1 MKQDSHSA
9 HSWSTEVKEHAV
21 TLWQRIRRTELTIL
35 MAAALVVGGVWLFVE
50 LADEVLEGSTAT
62 IDERLLLALRNPAN
76 LADPLG
82 PPWVEE
88 TMRDFTALGG
98 GAILFLLTASVVIYL
113 IILRRW
119 RAALLIGLAVIGGA
133 ILSQLLKGAF
143 SRPRPD
149 LVPHGSYV
157 YFASFPSGHSMLSAA
172 TYLTLGALLARL
184 QKRRRLKVYVL
195 FLAVMVTVLVGISR
209 VYLGVHWPTDV
220 LGGWTAGAVWAA
232 LCGLLMWWLQR
243 KGEVETTVAESN
255 DVVTEENDKLDHLA

>member
-1 MKQDSHSA
+1 MNKDSHFSRFG
-9 HSWSTEVKEHAV
+9 STTLQEHAV

-35 MAAALVVGGVWLFVE
+35 MAVALLVGGVWLFVE
-50 LADEVLEGSTAT
+50 LADEVLEGSTVT
-62 IDERLLLALRNPAN
+62 LDEQLLLALRNPGD
-76 LADPLG
+76 LTDPLG

-98 GAILFLLTASVVIYL
+98 GAILFLLTTGVVIYV

-119 RAALLIGLAVIGGA
+119 RTALLIGLAVIGGA
-133 ILSQLLKGAF
+133 LLSQLLKGLF

-157 YFASFPSGHSMLSAA
+157 YFTSFPSGHSMLSAT

-184 QKRRRLKVYVL
+184 QKRRRLKIYVL
-195 FLAVMVTVLVGISR
+195 LLAVMVTVLVGISR

-243 KGEVETTVAESN
+243 KGEVETTVAETDEAVTGKN
-255 DVVTEENDKLDHLA
+255 DELNDSG